1 MEPVHA
7 VMVLGGAARQGELL
21 AHGVARRAVLRAC
34 HNGELLSLGGGAIC
48 LPGFE
53 RAALA
58 LAVRLHAVVSCGTAA
73 EHHHLEIFG
82 QPAVHL
88 TRGKPPT
95 VRSPRGVVMHRR
107 IVEADSRATTLRQT
121 LLDCARCLEVP
132 QAVGVLDSALR
143 QRRVEP
149 AELAA
154 LVPPSGNY
162 AGRVA
167 QVVAL
172 TDPAAQSV
180 LESQARVLLVLAGLG
195 PVESQVHF
203 ERVGWVD
210 FLVQGWL
217 VVEVDGFAVH
227 RDSFREDRRRDAELT
242 RQGLVVLRFTYD
254 DLLRRPEWVLSVVRE
269 TLRAGRPRHAA

>member
-1 MEPVHA
+1 
-7 VMVLGGAARQGELL
+7 
-21 AHGVARRAVLRAC
+21 VAL
-34 HNGELLSLGGGAIC
+34 
-48 LPGFE
+48 
-53 RAALA
+53 
-58 LAVRLHAVVSCGTAA
+58 
-73 EHHHLEIFG
+73 
-82 QPAVHL
+82 
-88 TRGKPPT
+88 
-95 VRSPRGVVMHRR
+95 
-107 IVEADSRATTLRQT
+107 
-121 LLDCARCLEVP
+121 
-132 QAVGVLDSALR
+132 
-143 QRRVEP
+143 
-149 AELAA
+149 
-154 LVPPSGNY
+154 
-162 AGRVA
+162 
-167 QVVAL
+167 VVAL